1 MPNDPNAPERLYVV
15 DWDPEDPKQKV
26 IYKIEYAKI
35 RSEVSPVDPE
45 NWTLS
50 PLLPL
55 LERNVAFAAVPE
67 NFGEGVACY
76 LLNLNSLAT
85 KR

>member
-1 MPNDPNAPERLYVV
+1 MESKRLYIV
-15 DWDPEDPKQKV
+15 DWDPNDPKQKV
-26 IYKIEYAKI
+26 IYKVDYDRIEADTHVVPI
-35 RSEVSPVDPE
+35 D

-55 LERNVAFAAVPE
+55 LERNVAFAPVPE

-76 LLNLNSLAT
+76 LLNLNSLTT
-85 KR
+85 K